1 MVIGF
6 DTGFFVK
13 FIEGNREA
21 LSAWGKIIEGEE
33 GVVSCLT
40 LFELELLSLR
50 GRIKLNITKTLLEII
65 QGTCKIIWLDS
76 KNILSLGAKLSHSLG
91 IPTVDSLILAGF
103 IISDVNIIYTTD
115 SDFEAYKRKEVK
127 IVKL

>member
-1 MVIGF
+1 M
-6 DTGFFVK
+6 
-13 FIEGNREA
+13 
-21 LSAWGKIIEGEE
+21 
-33 GVVSCLT
+33 
-40 LFELELLSLR
+40 
-50 GRIKLNITKTLLEII
+50 
-65 QGTCKIIWLDS
+65 
-76 KNILSLGAKLSHSLG
+76 SLGAKLSHSLG

>member
-1 MVIGF
+1 M
-6 DTGFFVK
+6 
-13 FIEGNREA
+13 
-21 LSAWGKIIEGEE
+21 
-33 GVVSCLT
+33 SCLT
-40 LFELELLSLR
+40 LFELERLSLR